1 MVLKER
7 LKKDGFR
14 FLVHAA
20 ALTPLLVML
29 WDYWQGNYLV
39 DPIAEVTSRTGKTA
53 LILLVLSLACTPLNT
68 LFGFKAAIKV
78 RRALGLY
85 GFMYVCLHFLV
96 FVWLNYGLDWGL
108 IVSAVLEQ
116 RFVLVGFAAGV
127 LLAPLALTSTKGW
140 MKRLGKNWKRL
151 HRLIYLIAG
160 LYITHYLWLVKDY
173 REPLIYAGIVV
184 FLLIM
189 RIPAVRKTVSK
200 WQRGIKFRLKQPR
213 GVVNSNT

>member
-14 FLVHAA
+14 YLVHAA

-39 DPIAEVTSRTGKTA
+39 DLIAEVTTRTGKTA

-68 LFGFKAAIKV
+68 LFGLKAALKV

-85 GFMYVCLHFLV
+85 GFMYVGLHFLT
-96 FVWLNYGLDWGL
+96 FIWLDYGLDWGL
-108 IVSAVLEQ
+108 ILSAVLEQ
-116 RFVLVGFAAGV
+116 RFVIVGFSAAL
-127 LLAPLALTSTKGW
+127 LLAVLAITSTKRW

-151 HRLIYLIAG
+151 HRLVYLIAG
-160 LYITHYLWLVKDY
+160 LYVTHYLWLVKDY

-184 FLLIM
+184 FLLIL
-189 RIPAVRKTVSK
+189 RIPAVRKTVSRWRRRVK
-200 WQRGIKFRLKQPR
+200 SWLKQPR
-213 GVVNSNT
+213 GIVNSNT

>member
-1 MVLKER
+1 VVLKER
-7 LKKDGFR
+7 LRKHGFR
-14 FLVHAA
+14 YLVHAA

-53 LILLVLSLACTPLNT
+53 LILLVSSLACTPLNT

-85 GFMYVCLHFLV
+85 GFMYVSLHFLV
-96 FVWLNYGLDWGL
+96 FIWLNYGLDWGL
-108 IVSAVLEQ
+108 IISAVLEQ
-116 RFVLVGFAAGV
+116 RFVIVGFAAGV
-127 LLAPLALTSTKGW
+127 LLIPLALTSTKGS

-173 REPLIYAGIVV
+173 REPLIYASIVV
-184 FLLIM
+184 LLLIL
-189 RIPAVRKTVSK
+189 RIPAVRKNVSQWRRK
-200 WQRGIKFRLKQPR
+200 IKSWLKQPR
-213 GVVNSNT
+213 GIVNSNT

>member
-7 LKKDGFR
+7 LKKHGFR
-14 FLVHAA
+14 YLVHAA

-53 LILLVLSLACTPLNT
+53 LILLVLVTGVHPAQH

-85 GFMYVCLHFLV
+85 GFMYVSLHFLV
-96 FVWLNYGLDWGL
+96 FIWLNYGLDWGL

-116 RFVLVGFAAGV
+116 RFVIVGFAAGV
-127 LLAPLALTSTKGW
+127 LLIPLALTSTKGW

-173 REPLIYAGIVV
+173 REPLIYAGIVA
-184 FLLIM
+184 LLLVL
-189 RIPAVRKTVSK
+189 RIPAVRKKVSQ
-200 WQRGIKFRLKQPR
+200 WRRSIKSWLKQPR
-213 GVVNSNT
+213 GIVNSST